1 MRAFAPAPELSAL
14 LLLTTSL
21 LMSPLVHA
29 ERCCRIAIPE
39 IRFQA
44 NSVEPLRGIYD
55 LGCVVRSLHADSAL
69 SVVAV
74 MLRENPT
81 ITLGLVGHSDV
92 EEKDVHVL
100 SLARARWVACM
111 LVSSYGVDPGR
122 LSVEGKGDDQ
132 PRFSPRALRSMIKAD
147 RVRSRLHNRR
157 VEFRVTGFAWVHEPV
172 DGISAVRFL
181 SDPATATRPAENFCD
196 QQQVAFACGSDTGS
210 EEATPSADDPLPA
223 SSARTEIP
231 GTTDDSKMTGTAPS
245 LLTNPIDGD
254 RIIIVGLPNGPTGGH
269 AEILTLDGRS
279 LCARSFAQVQAAG
292 RVTIDLPSLPAASAY
307 IVRVSVGAHSWSLR
321 FVKP

>member
-1 MRAFAPAPELSAL
+1 MKAFAPAPELSAL

-21 LMSPLVHA
+21 RMSPVAHA

-44 NSVEPLRGIYD
+44 NSVEPLLGIYD

-92 EEKDVHVL
+92 AEKDVRVL

-111 LVSSYGVDPGR
+111 LVSSYGVDPSR

-132 PRFSPRALRSMIKAD
+132 PRYYPRALRSMIKAD
-147 RVRSRLHNRR
+147 RKRSRLHNRR
-157 VEFRVTGFAWVHEPV
+157 VEFRVTGYSWVPEQA

-181 SDPATATRPAENFCD
+181 SDPVLATWLSEDCCD
-196 QQQVAFACGSDTGS
+196 QQQVEFGCDPDTASDV
-210 EEATPSADDPLPA
+210 ATPSTEDPLPE
-223 SSARTEIP
+223 SAEQAMML
-231 GTTDDSKMTGTAPS
+231 GTIDAQKLTAPEPS

-254 RIIIVGLPNGPTGGH
+254 RITIVGLPVGPSGGR

-279 LCARSFAQVQAAG
+279 LHAGSFARVVAG
-292 RVTIDLPSLPAASAY
+292 ERVTIDFPSLPAASAY
-307 IVRVSVGAHSWSLR
+307 IVRVSIGAISWSFR
-321 FVKP
+321 FVRP